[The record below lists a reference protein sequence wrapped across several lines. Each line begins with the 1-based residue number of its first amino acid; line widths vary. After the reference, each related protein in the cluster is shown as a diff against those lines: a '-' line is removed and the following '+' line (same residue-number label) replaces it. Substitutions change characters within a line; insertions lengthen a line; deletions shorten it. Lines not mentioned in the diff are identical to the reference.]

1 MNLQVRS
8 QKLTG
13 YPSVRKACI
22 TGFLKGEY
30 SLSEEEAHELELDSD
45 AFCLVFYAAIGEKR
59 QYNYAE
65 MLRAT
70 ELKDKNYEMLT
81 IDFKNLLLFKGI
93 HTIKRFD
100 SFLSRYDLPLPPE
113 KNSPLDTCFFVCGK
127 IINSYTELPDC
138 YSHLLS
144 IYKKAFFTDGSIHVL
159 RENNMPAYPIPSK
172 ITYNELLKRLLG
184 EYSMFFINQIQVY
197 NRNKISEKLSELR
210 EFLKKTDF
218 SISEI
223 KTAVSKL
230 YIEIFSQLM
239 LKYSTQAP
247 PICIDTA
254 GLEKI
259 RKSFLLSEIIDY
271 LSSCFDAVMT
281 AIGHSS
287 RDSIIED
294 VIYYI
299 DHNYSQNLTIES
311 IAPIFGYNSSY
322 LGKIFHKKTGMRL
335 SNYLDTVRINHAKEI
350 LAGTKFQVYRVAEM
364 VGYRNV
370 DYFHIKF
377 RKHTGQSP
385 LEYRQKNGQE

>member
-1 MNLQVRS
+1 MSFRVIS

-30 SLSEEEAHELELDSD
+30 SLSQEEADELELNYDS
-45 AFCLVFYAAIGEKR
+45 FRLVFFAGIGEKY

-65 MLRAT
+65 ILRAT
-70 ELKDKNYEMLT
+70 ELKDKNYELIT
-81 IDFKNLLLFKGI
+81 VDDKNLLLFKGQHI
-93 HTIKRFD
+93 IKRFE
-100 SFLSRYDLPLPPE
+100 SFLSRYKLPLPPE
-113 KNSPLDTCFFVCGK
+113 KDSPLDTCFFVCGR
-127 IINSYTELPDC
+127 IIDSYEKLPEC
-138 YSHLLS
+138 YMHLVN

-159 RENNMPAYPIPSK
+159 REENIDISNASGTMHYDK
-172 ITYNELLKRLLG
+172 LLKLLLG
-184 EYSMFFINQIQVY
+184 EYSMFFINQIQVF
-197 NRNKISEKLSELR
+197 NRNKIHEKLFELQ
-210 EFLKKTDF
+210 ELFTTADC

-223 KTAVSKL
+223 KTALSKL
-230 YIEIFSQLM
+230 YVDIFSRLM

-247 PICIDTA
+247 PLCIDTA

-287 RDSIIED
+287 RESIIED
-294 VIYYI
+294 IIYYI
-299 DHNYSQNLTIES
+299 EHNYNQNLTIES

-335 SNYLDTVRINHAKEI
+335 NNYLDTVRINHAKEI